1 MKSATG
7 VGTDSDATALLLPP
21 VFSDLEVRL
30 NTAEDRANLRVTPE
44 MLGVERMPEKE
55 EDMKVTEGGKTRY
68 IQAKKIGSPEKQTK
82 INVRSVLSCLS
93 SYVDSVTIYGSA
105 LS

>member
-44 MLGVERMPEKE
+44 MLGVDRMPEKK
-55 EDMKVTEGGKTRY
+55 EDMKVTMEGGNILVGCRT
-68 IQAKKIGSPEKQTK
+68 QAKNIGSPELNIPWTK
-82 INVRSVLSCLS
+82 KIFALFSYACLA
-93 SYVDSVTIYGSA
+93 T
-105 LS
+105 